1 MRNAI
6 DMIDEMRI
14 DDLLNDM
21 TGLLSW
27 VRYDCGEDAT
37 SGFVAYE
44 LEDIIKDA
52 EELINDLR
60 KSGID
65 SAKKEEITA

>member
-1 MRNAI
+1 MRNVI
-6 DMIDEMRI
+6 NMIDEMRI

-21 TGLLSW
+21 NGLLTW
-27 VRYDCGEDAT
+27 VRFDCHEDDL
-37 SGFVAYE
+37 SGFVADE

-52 EELINDLR
+52 EELIADLR

-65 SAKKEEITA
+65 SAKKEEIAA